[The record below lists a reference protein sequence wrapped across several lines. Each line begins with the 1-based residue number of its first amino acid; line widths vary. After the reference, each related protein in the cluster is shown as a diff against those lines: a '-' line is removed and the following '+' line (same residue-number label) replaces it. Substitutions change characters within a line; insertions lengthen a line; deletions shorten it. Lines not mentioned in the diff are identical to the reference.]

1 MTTRL
6 TPDEGPMTKTRATA
20 TLTRIP
26 MKTLPPLLRKKFKAI
41 KDLLVYSVPMR
52 TRFRRVTSRDGILLH
67 GKAGWGEAAPFW
79 DYGPEESARWI
90 DAAINEA
97 TVPIPFTRR
106 KSVPVNVTVPVLS
119 PEAAAARVEESHGC
133 ATAKVK
139 VADPGSSLKEDC
151 ARVEA
156 VADALTR
163 TVKRERWIR
172 LDANGAWDVDQAVTA
187 IHELERAAGD
197 VPIEYVE
204 QPCATADELYELHR
218 LIDVPIAADESVHLS
233 ADPLAVRRLEAA
245 DVVVL
250 KAAPLGGVRR
260 ALVLAEKLDLPAVV
274 CSALDTSVGVGAG
287 LRLAAALPVLEYA
300 CGLGTVGL
308 LSSDVAI
315 PSVLPVRGFL
325 PLRPVHVSETML
337 AAAGADD
344 DLTARWATRLE
355 HILAALTERR
365 EREAA
370 DRLSPVAGLPL

>member
-187 IHELERAAGD
+187 IHELERAAGG

-218 LIDVPIAADESVHLS
+218 LIDVPIAADESIRRAPNPVAAARMS
-233 ADPLAVRRLEAA
+233 GAQVAVI
-245 DVVVL
+245 
-250 KAAPLGGVRR
+250 KIAPLGGPER
-260 ALVLAEKLDLPAVV
+260 ALRIARDTGLRVV
-274 CSALDTSVGVGAG
+274 VSSALETSVGLAAG
-287 LRLAAALPVLEYA
+287 VRTAAALPGRALA
-300 CGLGTVGL
+300 CGLATASLLAADVTAPLEVSGGRIHVATRSPDPKLIDHSPVDGDL
-308 LSSDVAI
+308 LSKW
-315 PSVLPVRGFL
+315 
-325 PLRPVHVSETML
+325 L
-337 AAAGADD
+337 A
-344 DLTARWATRLE
+344 RLMACAP
-355 HILAALTERR
+355 HIL
-365 EREAA
+365 
-370 DRLSPVAGLPL
+370 DR

>member
-6 TPDEGPMTKTRATA
+6 TPDEGPVTKTRATA

-26 MKTLPPLLRKKFKAI
+26 MRTLPPLLRKKFKAV

-106 KSVPVNVTVPVLS
+106 KSVPVNVIVPVLG

-139 VADPGSSLKEDC
+139 VADPGSTLKEDC

-172 LDANGAWDVDQAVTA
+172 LDANGAWDVDQAVTSSA
-187 IHELERAAGD
+187 PPGTCPSSTWNSPA
-197 VPIEYVE
+197 P
-204 QPCATADELYELHR
+204 PPTSSTSCTA
-218 LIDVPIAADESVHLS
+218 SS
-233 ADPLAVRRLEAA
+233 TCPL
-245 DVVVL
+245 
-250 KAAPLGGVRR
+250 PPTSPSGGR
-260 ALVLAEKLDLPAVV
+260 P
-274 CSALDTSVGVGAG
+274 T
-287 LRLAAALPVLEYA
+287 
-300 CGLGTVGL
+300 
-308 LSSDVAI
+308 
-315 PSVLPVRGFL
+315 PSPPPG
-325 PLRPVHVSETML
+325 
-337 AAAGADD
+337 
-344 DLTARWATRLE
+344 
-355 HILAALTERR
+355 
-365 EREAA
+365 
-370 DRLSPVAGLPL
+370 

>member
-6 TPDEGPMTKTRATA
+6 TPDEGPVTKTRATA

-106 KSVPVNVTVPVLS
+106 KSVPVNVTVPVLG

-218 LIDVPIAADESVHLS
+218 LIDVPIAADESIRRAPNPVAAARMS
-233 ADPLAVRRLEAA
+233 GAQVAVI
-245 DVVVL
+245 
-250 KAAPLGGVRR
+250 KIAPLGGPER
-260 ALVLAEKLDLPAVV
+260 ALRIARDTGLRVV
-274 CSALDTSVGVGAG
+274 VSSALETSVGLAAG
-287 LRLAAALPVLEYA
+287 VRTAAALPVRALA
-300 CGLGTVGL
+300 CGLATASLLAADITAPLEVSGGRIHVATRSPDPKLIDHSPVDGDL
-308 LSSDVAI
+308 LSKW
-315 PSVLPVRGFL
+315 
-325 PLRPVHVSETML
+325 L
-337 AAAGADD
+337 A
-344 DLTARWATRLE
+344 RLMACAP
-355 HILAALTERR
+355 HIL
-365 EREAA
+365 
-370 DRLSPVAGLPL
+370 DR

>member
-151 ARVEA
+151 ARVLSVTDFDGVNA
-156 VADALTR
+156 PVLMISAQSGTG
-163 TVKRERWIR
+163 
-172 LDANGAWDVDQAVTA
+172 LDTLC
-187 IHELERAAGD
+187 E
-197 VPIEYVE
+197 
-204 QPCATADELYELHR
+204 T
-218 LIDVPIAADESVHLS
+218 IAARVQMMEGELS
-233 ADPLAVRRLEAA
+233 D
-245 DVVVL
+245 
-250 KAAPLGGVRR
+250 G
-260 ALVLAEKLDLPAVV
+260 
-274 CSALDTSVGVGAG
+274 
-287 LRLAAALPVLEYA
+287 ALPN
-300 CGLGTVGL
+300 
-308 LSSDVAI
+308 
-315 PSVLPVRGFL
+315 
-325 PLRPVHVSETML
+325 
-337 AAAGADD
+337 
-344 DLTARWATRLE
+344 
-355 HILAALTERR
+355 R
-365 EREAA
+365 ERETEALQRAA
-370 DRLSPVAGLPL
+370 RHLTEAEKTLAAEMGTDFISIDLRAAYDALGEILGETVDTDLIDRIFSEFCIGK

>member
-187 IHELERAAGD
+187 IHELERAAGG

-218 LIDVPIAADESVHLS
+218 LIDVPIAADESIRRAPNPVAAARMS
-233 ADPLAVRRLEAA
+233 GAQVAVI
-245 DVVVL
+245 
-250 KAAPLGGVRR
+250 KIAPLGGPER
-260 ALVLAEKLDLPAVV
+260 ALRIARDTGLRVV
-274 CSALDTSVGVGAG
+274 VSSALETSVGLSVGVAAAAAVPGASRAAG
-287 LRLAAALPVLEYA
+287 LATASLLVGDVTEPLVPERGRLPV
-300 CGLGTVGL
+300 
-308 LSSDVAI
+308 
-315 PSVLPVRGFL
+315 
-325 PLRPVHVSETML
+325 
-337 AAAGADD
+337 
-344 DLTARWATRLE
+344 
-355 HILAALTERR
+355 ERR
-365 EREAA
+365 EPDQALIDRTPVDGDLIARWGMRLEGMAEHLGAA
-370 DRLSPVAGLPL
+370 SR